1 MSRATA
7 CAGSVSRRWR
17 RIATYRRIR
26 SAGGLPGSRRS
37 ARLTALNENGRR
49 NGDGRGKRT
58 TDPIQLPVDA
68 DIATIEARAAGRD
81 VDESQVNSIG
91 PSC

>member
-1 MSRATA
+1 M
-7 CAGSVSRRWR
+7 
-17 RIATYRRIR
+17 
-26 SAGGLPGSRRS
+26 
-37 ARLTALNENGRR
+37 TALDENGRR

-68 DIATIEARAAGRD
+68 GIATIEARAAGRD
-81 VDESQVNSIG
+81 VDESQVNSTAIS